1 MKARIL
7 VTVLLAAALAIP
19 TFADEAADMPVTE
32 RWPSALGVYGSPLAG
47 HAGGG
52 LNWQTWYGPLG
63 LSLVGGGMYLPS
75 GLYGSILDYS
85 VFGEVQYR
93 VIREDFSRWFASQ
106 LYVWA
111 LAGHLG
117 YITVTT
123 TYDYATNT
131 ATSVST
137 STSTR
142 TVHPFVAT
150 AVGGLGIGIEA
161 TLFGHF
167 SIPLEVGYIGQF
179 PKDPMLTFSASGG
192 LRYRY

>member
-7 VTVLLAAALAIP
+7 MTVLLAAALAFPIL
-19 TFADEAADMPVTE
+19 ADEAADLPATE
-32 RWPSALGVYGSPLAG
+32 RWPSALGIYGSPLAG

-63 LSLVGGGMYLPS
+63 LSLVGGGMYSPT
-75 GLYGSILDYS
+75 GQFGSILDYS
-85 VFGEVQYR
+85 LLGEVQYR
-93 VIREDFSRWFASQ
+93 VLREDFSRWFASQ
-106 LYVWA
+106 LYVWV

-117 YITVTT
+117 YITATT
-123 TYDYATNT
+123 TYDYNVTP
-131 ATSVST
+131 ST
-137 STSTR
+137 STT
-142 TVHPFVAT
+142 TILPFVAT

-167 SIPLEVGYIGQF
+167 SVPLEVGYVGQF
-179 PKDPMLTFSASGG
+179 PKDPKLAFCVGGG

>member
-1 MKARIL
+1 MKARML
-7 VTVLLAAALAIP
+7 MTVLLAAALAFPIL
-19 TFADEAADMPVTE
+19 ADEAADMPVTE

-52 LNWQTWYGPLG
+52 LNWQAWYGPLG
-63 LSLVGGGMYLPS
+63 LSLVGGGMYSPAS
-75 GLYGSILDYS
+75 QYGSILDYS

-93 VIREDFSRWFASQ
+93 VLREDFSRWFASQ
-106 LYVWA
+106 LYVWV

-117 YITVTT
+117 YITVETV
-123 TYDYATNT
+123 YDNAS
-131 ATSVST
+131 A
-137 STSTR
+137 TSTR

-167 SIPLEVGYIGQF
+167 SVPLEVGYIGQF
-179 PKDPMLTFSASGG
+179 PNDRMLTFSASGG